1 MSKILKIVA
10 VVASIAAAAVT
21 AGASLGVSASLLS
34 GIGVAASVGA
44 TLLAGKIKSPKASP
58 ADRDRLLASINPR
71 APRTIVFGTT
81 AMATDIRD
89 QEFTGTNQEYL
100 HRFIVVASHKV
111 NAISKIYFDD
121 KIAWT
126 VGGGVDAAYS
136 GYLTVAPI
144 LEGGAGN
151 AINISARMGSTRR
164 YTGLA
169 YVHLRFKLTG
179 NSKKAE
185 SPFVSS
191 VPTRI
196 TIEGNGIAV
205 YDPRQDST
213 VPGGSGTHR
222 ADNQA
227 TWTWGAHARNP
238 ALQALTYL
246 LGWKINGLLA
256 VGKGIPPRR
265 FDLETFI
272 TAANVCDET
281 ITLADAGTEPR
292 YRGDFVFSEADDMS
306 LVLNQFAATMDARF
320 YDPQGRIAV
329 KCMVNDLGSPVCS
342 FTAAD
347 ILGEVQ
353 WTPFGDLSENYNL
366 VRGTYTDPS
375 VNSLYQSVD
384 YPEQYVASND
394 GIDRILTL
402 DLPGVQSASQAQR
415 LARRA
420 LARAQYGGGAL
431 TCEMQATAWRA
442 EQFAPVE
449 LTFAPLGMDGKIFR
463 VEEIETRVD
472 GTVPIVLSV
481 EDERIYEWDAEDV
494 APVEAVASTPYLPN
508 NSPIVQGIGQASI
521 EIVAPPNQN
530 INADYTGTPLS
541 GQFPRVLKPHVSQ
554 GGIDIRDDDNVT
566 YAISAVG
573 VTATINNTTA
583 DPEKGWITVTAGG
596 SGYIDLTVTIDG
608 VAYGPYRIVFT
619 RLDGAATA
627 PSAKFGTRNT
637 FNTMSSAS
645 FAQLFTPITV
655 TVGTG
660 ETVTM
665 TAPLEYNISDTVNA
679 SAALVGKWQ
688 RSPAGAGTWT
698 DVSAFDTGS
707 NSTWIAADFSGEPGS
722 GSYPDTDSPSA
733 ADYDYRMVGALDIAY
748 GTPNLDIFGG
758 TATVIVA

>member
-1 MSKILKIVA
+1 MSKVLKIVA

-21 AGASLGVSASLLS
+21 AGASLGISAALLS

-44 TLLAGKIKSPKASP
+44 GLLAGKIKAPKPSP

-89 QEFTGTNQEYL
+89 QEFTGANQEYL

-111 NAISKIYFDD
+111 NAISNIYFDD
-121 KIAWT
+121 KLAWT
-126 VGGGVDAAYS
+126 IGGGVQAGFT

-185 SPFVSS
+185 SPFASA
-191 VPTRI
+191 VPSRI

-213 VPGGSGTHR
+213 VPGGSGAHR
-222 ADNQA
+222 ADDQT
-227 TWTWGAHARNP
+227 TWTWGTHARNP

-265 FDLETFI
+265 FDFESFI
-272 TAANVCDET
+272 TAANVCDES
-281 ITLADAGTEPR
+281 ISLAGGGTEPR
-292 YRGDFVFSEADDMS
+292 YRGDGVFSEADDMS

-347 ILGEVQ
+347 ILGDVQ
-353 WTPFGDLSENYNL
+353 WTPFGDLAENYNL

-375 VNSLYQSVD
+375 TNSLYQSVD
-384 YPEQYVASND
+384 YPEQYVASAD

-402 DLPGVQSASQAQR
+402 DLPLVQSPSQAQR

-420 LARAQYGGGAL
+420 LGRAQYGGGTL
-431 TCEMQATAWRA
+431 SCEMQATAWRA

-481 EDERIYEWDAEDV
+481 EDERIYDWDAEDV
-494 APVEAVASTPYLPN
+494 DPVEAVASTPYDPAN
-508 NSPIVQGIGQASI
+508 NPFNLGIVETSIGTAIAGS
-521 EIVAPPNQN
+521 
-530 INADYTGTPLS
+530 YTSGLS
-541 GQFPRVLKPHVSQ
+541 GNITQVDNGAGAVTVTVPTHTRVYPAPYPSVSVTGDDLTFDYEEFGMIYYDDPTLA
-554 GGIDIRDDDNVT
+554 GGAVT
-566 YAISAVG
+566 YG
-573 VTATINNTTA
+573 VTAIAADAYFSTSNPYRHFIGYVTA
-583 DPEKGWITVTAGG
+583 IDSGGAGGAAGG
-596 SGYIDLTVTIDG
+596 S
-608 VAYGPYRIVFT
+608 
-619 RLDGAATA
+619 
-627 PSAKFGTRNT
+627 
-637 FNTMSSAS
+637 
-645 FAQLFTPITV
+645 
-655 TVGTG
+655 
-660 ETVTM
+660 
-665 TAPLEYNISDTVNA
+665 
-679 SAALVGKWQ
+679 
-688 RSPAGAGTWT
+688 SPPGGGGW
-698 DVSAFDTGS
+698 
-707 NSTWIAADFSGEPGS
+707 SGG
-722 GSYPDTDSPSA
+722 GG
-733 ADYDYRMVGALDIAY
+733 DYV
-748 GTPNLDIFGG
+748 P
-758 TATVIVA
+758 

>member
-1 MSKILKIVA
+1 MSKVLKIVA

-21 AGASLGVSASLLS
+21 AGASLGISAALLS

-44 TLLAGKIKSPKASP
+44 SLLAGKVKAPKPSS
-58 ADRDRLLASINPR
+58 ADRNRLLASINPR

-100 HRFIVVASHKV
+100 HRFIVTASHKV

-121 KIAWT
+121 KLAWT
-126 VGGGVDAAYS
+126 VGGGVDAAFT

-144 LEGGAGN
+144 LEGNAGN

-185 SPFVSS
+185 SPFASA
-191 VPTRI
+191 VPSRI

-213 VPGGSGTHR
+213 AGGSGAHR
-222 ADNQA
+222 ADDQS
-227 TWTWGAHARNP
+227 TWTWGTHARNP
-238 ALQALTYL
+238 TLQALTYL

-265 FDLETFI
+265 FDMASFI
-272 TAANVCDET
+272 TAANICDESVS
-281 ITLADAGTEPR
+281 LAGGGTEPR
-292 YRGDFVFSEADDMS
+292 YRADGIFSEADDMS

-329 KCMVNDLGSPVCS
+329 KCMVNDLSSPVCS

-375 VNSLYQSVD
+375 PNSLYQSVD
-384 YPEQYVASND
+384 YPEQYAASDD

-402 DLPGVQSASQAQR
+402 DLPLVQSAAQAQR

-420 LARAQYGGGAL
+420 RLRAKYGGGTLA
-431 TCEMQATAWRA
+431 CEMQATAWRS

-449 LTFAPLGMDGKIFR
+449 LTFDPLGMDGKIFR

-472 GTVPIVLSV
+472 GTVPILLSV
-481 EDERIYEWDAEDV
+481 EDERIYDWDAEDV
-494 APVEAVASTPYLPN
+494 DPVEAVASTPYDPAN
-508 NSPIVQGIGQASI
+508 NPFNLGIVESTISTAIANSYIDNLAAAFTGADEGTTASI
-521 EIVAPPNQN
+521 TIPDHDRVYPAPYATVAVDGDT
-530 INADYTGTPLS
+530 IGGLS
-541 GQFPRVLKPHVSQ
+541 YSTTYYIYYDDSALA
-554 GGIDIRDDDNVT
+554 GGAVT
-566 YAISAVG
+566 YGATANSVDAYA
-573 VTATINNTTA
+573 TATNPYRHFVA
-583 DPEKGWITVTAGG
+583 SRLTVSSGGGGGG
-596 SGYIDLTVTIDG
+596 SG
-608 VAYGPYRIVFT
+608 
-619 RLDGAATA
+619 
-627 PSAKFGTRNT
+627 
-637 FNTMSSAS
+637 
-645 FAQLFTPITV
+645 
-655 TVGTG
+655 
-660 ETVTM
+660 
-665 TAPLEYNISDTVNA
+665 
-679 SAALVGKWQ
+679 
-688 RSPAGAGTWT
+688 
-698 DVSAFDTGS
+698 DVPPW
-707 NSTWIAADFSGEPGS
+707 NV
-722 GSYPDTDSPSA
+722 SY
-733 ADYDYRMVGALDIAY
+733 
-748 GTPNLDIFGG
+748 
-758 TATVIVA
+758 

>member
-1 MSKILKIVA
+1 MAKKILRVLTSPLSLIDKGVGKFVSQIG
-10 VVASIAAAAVT
+10 AAVLT
-21 AGASLGVSASLLS
+21 AINPL
-34 GIGVAASVGA
+34 VGA
-44 TLLAGKIKSPKASP
+44 AYSALSSYAFSGVGRGRAPRSSS

-89 QEFTGTNQEYL
+89 QEFTGSNQEYL
-100 HRFIVVASHKV
+100 HRFFVVASHKV
-111 NAISKIYFDD
+111 NAISSIYFDD
-121 KIAWT
+121 KLAWT
-126 VGGGVDAAYS
+126 VGGGVQAGFT

-144 LEGGAGN
+144 LEGNSGN
-151 AINISARMGSTRR
+151 AINISARMGTTRR

-185 SPFVSS
+185 SPFASA
-191 VPTRI
+191 VPSRI

-213 VPGGSGTHR
+213 VVGGSGAHR
-222 ADNQA
+222 ADNQG
-227 TWTWGAHARNP
+227 TWTWGTHARNP

-281 ITLADAGTEPR
+281 VTLADSGTEPR
-292 YRGDFVFSEADDMS
+292 YRADGIFSEADDMS
-306 LVLNQFAATMDARF
+306 LALNQFAATMDARF

-353 WTPFGDLSENYNL
+353 WTPFGDLAENYNL

-375 VNSLYQSVD
+375 ANSLYQSVD
-384 YPEQYVASND
+384 YPEQYVTSAD

-402 DLPGVQSASQAQR
+402 DLPLVQSASQAQR
-415 LARRA
+415 LARRT
-420 LARAQYGGGAL
+420 LARAQYGGGTLA
-431 TCEMQATAWRA
+431 CEMQATAWRA

-449 LTFAPLGMDGKIFR
+449 LTFAPLGMVDKIFR

-494 APVEAVASTPYLPN
+494 EPVAPVASTPYDPAN
-508 NSPIVQGIGQASI
+508 NPLALGIAESAISTAIANSYIDNLAAAFTGADEGTTASI
-521 EIVAPPNQN
+521 TIPDHDRVYPAPYATVAVDGDT
-530 INADYTGTPLS
+530 I
-541 GQFPRVLKPHVSQ
+541 
-554 GGIDIRDDDNVT
+554 GGRAYATTYYIYYDD
-566 YAISAVG
+566 SAL
-573 VTATINNTTA
+573 
-583 DPEKGWITVTAGG
+583 AGG
-596 SGYIDLTVTIDG
+596 AVT
-608 VAYGPYRIVFT
+608 
-619 RLDGAATA
+619 
-627 PSAKFGTRNT
+627 
-637 FNTMSSAS
+637 
-645 FAQLFTPITV
+645 
-655 TVGTG
+655 
-660 ETVTM
+660 
-665 TAPLEYNISDTVNA
+665 
-679 SAALVGKWQ
+679 
-688 RSPAGAGTWT
+688 
-698 DVSAFDTGS
+698 
-707 NSTWIAADFSGEPGS
+707 
-722 GSYPDTDSPSA
+722 
-733 ADYDYRMVGALDIAY
+733 
-748 GTPNLDIFGG
+748 
-758 TATVIVA
+758 